1 MSIQSTST
9 SEREM
14 LIERLTL
21 LARRVPKS
29 VLNGSVQSAVVW
41 KEQATKATKLIG
53 STRSSNGDLQDLINK
68 LEAWG

>member
-41 KEQATKATKLIG
+41 KEQAVKATKLIG
-53 STRSSNGDLQDLINK
+53 NPRSSNRDLQDLVNK

>member
-21 LARRVPKS
+21 LTRRVPKS

-41 KEQATKATKLIG
+41 KEQAVKATKLIG
-53 STRSSNGDLQDLINK
+53 NPRSSSRDLQDLVNK

>member
-1 MSIQSTST
+1 MSSQSTST

-21 LARRVPKS
+21 LTRRVPKS
-29 VLNGSVQSAVVW
+29 VLSGSVQSAVVW
-41 KEQATKATKLIG
+41 KEQAVKATKLIG
-53 STRSSNGDLQDLINK
+53 NPRSSSRDLQDLVNK

>member
-21 LARRVPKS
+21 LTRRMPKS
-29 VLNGSVQSAVVW
+29 VLSGSVQSAVVW
-41 KEQATKATKLIG
+41 KEQAVKATKLIG
-53 STRSSNGDLQDLINK
+53 NPRSSSRDLQDLVNK

>member
-9 SEREM
+9 SERDM

-21 LARRVPKS
+21 LTRRVPKS
-29 VLNGSVQSAVVW
+29 VLSGSVQSAVVW
-41 KEQATKATKLIG
+41 KEQAVKATKLIG
-53 STRSSNGDLQDLINK
+53 NPRSSSRDLQDLVNK

>member
-21 LARRVPKS
+21 LTRRVPKS
-29 VLNGSVQSAVVW
+29 VLSGSVQSAVVW
-41 KEQATKATKLIG
+41 KEQAVKATKLIG
-53 STRSSNGDLQDLINK
+53 NPRSSSRDLQDLVNK

>member
-21 LARRVPKS
+21 LTRRVPKS
-29 VLNGSVQSAVVW
+29 VLSGSVQSAVAW
-41 KEQATKATKLIG
+41 KEQAVKATKLIG
-53 STRSSNGDLQDLINK
+53 NPRSSSRDLQDLVNK

>member
-9 SEREM
+9 NERER
-14 LIERLTL
+14 LIERLEL

-41 KEQATKATKLIG
+41 KEQATKAVKLIG
-53 STRSSNGDLQDLINK
+53 SPRSSNRELQDLVNK
-68 LEAWG
+68 LEAWA

>member
-21 LARRVPKS
+21 LTRRVSKS

-41 KEQATKATKLIG
+41 KEQAVKATKLIG
-53 STRSSNGDLQDLINK
+53 SPRSSNRDLQDLVNK
-68 LEAWG
+68 LEAWE

>member
-21 LARRVPKS
+21 LTRRVPKS
-29 VLNGSVQSAVVW
+29 VLSGSVQSAVVW
-41 KEQATKATKLIG
+41 KEQAVKATKLIG
-53 STRSSNGDLQDLINK
+53 NPRSSNRDLQDLVNK

>member
-1 MSIQSTST
+1 MSSQSTST

-21 LARRVPKS
+21 LTRRVPKS
-29 VLNGSVQSAVVW
+29 VLSGSVQSAVVW
-41 KEQATKATKLIG
+41 KEQAVKATKLIG
-53 STRSSNGDLQDLINK
+53 NPRSSNRDLQDLVNK

>member
-21 LARRVPKS
+21 LTRRAPKS
-29 VLNGSVQSAVVW
+29 VLSGSVQSAVVW
-41 KEQATKATKLIG
+41 KEQAVKATKLIG
-53 STRSSNGDLQDLINK
+53 NPRSSSRDLQDLVNK

>member
-21 LARRVPKS
+21 LTRRAPKS

-41 KEQATKATKLIG
+41 KEQAVKATKLIG
-53 STRSSNGDLQDLINK
+53 SPRSSNRDLQDLVNK

>member
-21 LARRVPKS
+21 LTRRVPKS

-41 KEQATKATKLIG
+41 KEQAVKATKLIG
-53 STRSSNGDLQDLINK
+53 NPRSSNRDLQDLVNK

>member
-21 LARRVPKS
+21 LVRRVPKS

-41 KEQATKATKLIG
+41 KEQAVKATKLIG
-53 STRSSNGDLQDLINK
+53 NPRSSSRDLQDLVNK

>member
-1 MSIQSTST
+1 MSIQSTSI

-21 LARRVPKS
+21 LTRRVPKS
-29 VLNGSVQSAVVW
+29 VLSGSVQSAVVW
-41 KEQATKATKLIG
+41 KEQAVKATKLIG
-53 STRSSNGDLQDLINK
+53 NPRSSSRDLQDLVNK

>member
-14 LIERLTL
+14 LIERLTAL
-21 LARRVPKS
+21 VSRAPKS

-41 KEQATKATKLIG
+41 KEQAVKATKLIG
-53 STRSSNGDLQDLINK
+53 SPRSSNRDLRDLVNK
-68 LEAWG
+68 LEAWE

>member
-21 LARRVPKS
+21 LTRRVPKS

-41 KEQATKATKLIG
+41 KEQAAKATKLIG

>member
-1 MSIQSTST
+1 MSSQSTST

-21 LARRVPKS
+21 LTRRVPKS
-29 VLNGSVQSAVVW
+29 VLSGSVQSAVVW
-41 KEQATKATKLIG
+41 KEQAVKATYLNG
-53 STRSSNGDLQDLINK
+53 NPHSSSRDLQDLVNK

>member
-1 MSIQSTST
+1 MSSQSTST

-21 LARRVPKS
+21 LTRRVPKS
-29 VLNGSVQSAVVW
+29 VPSGSVQSAVVW
-41 KEQATKATKLIG
+41 KEQAVKATKLIG
-53 STRSSNGDLQDLINK
+53 NPRSSSRDLQDLVNK

>member
-21 LARRVPKS
+21 LVRRVPKS

-41 KEQATKATKLIG
+41 KEQAVKATKLIG
-53 STRSSNGDLQDLINK
+53 NPRSSNRDLQDLVNK